1 MSSAEAP
8 AQGKDRV
15 IKGSRR
21 RSRELALQ
29 SLYQWLLNGDSADS
43 LCEQAQEKK
52 DYARTEKAYFEVLTR
67 GVLER
72 AADLQAALQPF
83 LDRPA
88 QQLSPVEHALLLI
101 GAYELMFM
109 PDVPYRVA
117 INEAVELAKSYG
129 GTDGHKYVNGVL
141 DKLAAQ
147 VRPREVKKH

>member
-8 AQGKDRV
+8 AKGRDRATR
-15 IKGSRR
+15 GSRR
-21 RSRELALQ
+21 KSRELALQ
-29 SLYQWLLNGDSADS
+29 ALYQWLLNGDDADA
-43 LCEQAQEKK
+43 LCLQAAEKSEF
-52 DYARTEKAYFEVLTR
+52 ARADKTHFNALVR

-72 AADLQAALQPF
+72 ASELHSALQPF

-88 QQLSPVEHALLLI
+88 QQLSPVEHSLVLI
-101 GAYELMFM
+101 GAYELLFSPDM
-109 PDVPYRVA
+109 PFRVA

-147 VRPREVKKH
+147 VRPGEIGRA